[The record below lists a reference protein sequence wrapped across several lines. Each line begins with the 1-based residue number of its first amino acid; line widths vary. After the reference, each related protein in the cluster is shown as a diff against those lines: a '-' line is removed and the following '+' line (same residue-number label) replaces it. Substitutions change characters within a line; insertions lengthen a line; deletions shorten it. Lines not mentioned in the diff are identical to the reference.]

1 MAPMTVV
8 AIVWMMP
15 SKIKHTVQVRQMV
28 KNTKVL
34 FIIRNPQKSKIKI
47 RPFETQMTMLST
59 GFTLL
64 SGKLIP
70 YFLMK
75 IFNSIIH
82 IITILVAVA
91 SIAHIE
97 FPFRKYLLY
106 LLVGY
111 VFIIHLFVPMIKR
124 KKWFF
129 LYKKIHF
136 NAQIINENKFKWWL
150 FLREKTTDNILFC
163 IHATVLLDRQ

>member
-1 MAPMTVV
+1 
-8 AIVWMMP
+8 
-15 SKIKHTVQVRQMV
+15 MV

-124 KKWFF
+124 KK
-129 LYKKIHF
+129 
-136 NAQIINENKFKWWL
+136 
-150 FLREKTTDNILFC
+150 
-163 IHATVLLDRQ
+163 